1 MEENLKSKTAKGIV
15 WGALGSG
22 GMQLLNL
29 LFGLFLSRILTP
41 RDYGIVG
48 SLAIFSTL
56 AGIFSESG
64 FVLAIVN
71 KKNATRDDYN
81 ALFWFTVAMSVTIYA
96 ILWFCAPL
104 IAQFYRQPE
113 MVDLSRFLFIG
124 FLFSATASA
133 PAAYMFRNLLV
144 KERTRAQLIALTLAG
159 MIGVGCAIGGMSYW
173 SIAIQTVSYVALNAI
188 LLWHIS
194 KWRPQF
200 SFHPRALKG
209 MLSFS
214 LKQLVVSVFTVINTN
229 IFAMLLGRFYGMRST
244 GFYTQGNKWTTM
256 GYGTVSGTI
265 NSIGQPVL
273 REANDSSDRL
283 HRVFRKLLRFTSF
296 VSFPCMFGMAIISR
310 ELIVIAV
317 TEKWLESAGVMQIL
331 CIGSAFL
338 PIGVLCG
345 NLFNSIRRPD
355 VYMWNIIAL
364 GATQLGALVLTYRLG
379 LERMLIV
386 YSAVNAAWILIW
398 LYCIRRQ
405 VGMRMRSLLMDI
417 APYLLIAA
425 GVMALTWYALAGIG
439 NLWLALTLKIAM
451 AAGLYCLLMWRL
463 KSAVFF
469 EAVGYL
475 RRRLPFLRH

>member
-1 MEENLKSKTAKGIV
+1 MEENLKSRTAKGIV

-29 LFGLFLSRILTP
+29 LFGLFLSRMLTP
-41 RDYGIVG
+41 HDYGIVG

-71 KKNATRDDYN
+71 KKEATRDDYN
-81 ALFWFTVAMSVTIYA
+81 ALFWFTVGMSLTLYA
-96 ILWFCAPL
+96 ILWFCAPQ

-113 MVDLSRFLFIG
+113 MLNLSRFLFIG

-144 KERTRAQLIALTLAG
+144 KERTRAQLTALTLAG
-159 MIGVGCAIGGMSYW
+159 IIGVGCAIGGLSYW
-173 SIAIQTVSYVALNAI
+173 SIAIQTVSYVALNAL

-200 SFHPRALKG
+200 SFHPQALKG

-214 LKQLVVSVFTVINTN
+214 LRQLVVSVFNVINTN
-229 IFAMLLGRFYGMRST
+229 IFAMLLGRFYGMRTT
-244 GFYTQGNKWTTM
+244 GFYTQGNKWTMM

-273 REANDSSDRL
+273 REANDSKERL
-283 HRVFRKLLRFTSF
+283 QRVFRKLLRFTAF
-296 VSFPCMFGMAIISR
+296 VSFPCMFGMAIISK

-345 NLFNSIRRPD
+345 NLFNSIHRPEI
-355 VYMWNIIAL
+355 YMWNTIAL
-364 GATQLGALVLTYRLG
+364 GASQLTALALTYHLG

-386 YSAVNAAWILIW
+386 YSAINAAWILIW
-398 LYCIRRQ
+398 QWFIWRM
-405 VGMRMRSLLMDI
+405 VGISYWDMIKDV

-425 GVMALTWYALAGIG
+425 GVMALTEYAIAGMQ
-439 NLWLALTLKIAM
+439 NLWLSLVSKMVM
-451 AAGLYCLLMWRL
+451 ASGLYCLLMWRL

-469 EAVGYL
+469 EAVSYIKQ
-475 RRRLPFLRH
+475 RFSK